1 MRAWAKEMRFR
12 LGVQTLR
19 GVADEAEAGRGFSD
33 IAETCIRALLPAVK
47 AEFARRHGPAPGRG
61 AAVIAMGKL
70 GGREMTAT
78 SDLDLI
84 IVYDAEGVEQSEGP
98 KPLTSS
104 VYYARLTQKLVS
116 ALTTATA
123 EGALYEVDMRLRP
136 SGGQGPVAVSLE
148 GFKRYQAEEAWT
160 WEHMA
165 LTRARA
171 VAGEDSLRQ
180 ELTEAI
186 EEILSAPRD
195 AEKTRADVATMR
207 GRLIEANRAARDELW
222 SLKHGAGGLMDI
234 EFAAQNGLLCASL
247 TGKSATR
254 AFGLL
259 RSPGKISAS
268 DAATLTASH
277 RLQSRLQQVE
287 RVALAEAFKGEA
299 AGEGLKLV
307 MTRVAGE
314 ESFEALEKRL
324 GEARAEACSIVDRL
338 LGE

>member
-1 MRAWAKEMRFR
+1 
-12 LGVQTLR
+12 
-19 GVADEAEAGRGFSD
+19 
-33 IAETCIRALLPAVK
+33 
-47 AEFARRHGPAPGRG
+47 
-61 AAVIAMGKL
+61 
-70 GGREMTAT
+70 
-78 SDLDLI
+78 
-84 IVYDAEGVEQSEGP
+84 
-98 KPLTSS
+98 
-104 VYYARLTQKLVS
+104 
-116 ALTTATA
+116 
-123 EGALYEVDMRLRP
+123 
-136 SGGQGPVAVSLE
+136 
-148 GFKRYQAEEAWT
+148 
-160 WEHMA
+160 MA

-247 TGKSATR
+247 TGGESATR

-259 RSPGKISAS
+259 ESAGKISAS